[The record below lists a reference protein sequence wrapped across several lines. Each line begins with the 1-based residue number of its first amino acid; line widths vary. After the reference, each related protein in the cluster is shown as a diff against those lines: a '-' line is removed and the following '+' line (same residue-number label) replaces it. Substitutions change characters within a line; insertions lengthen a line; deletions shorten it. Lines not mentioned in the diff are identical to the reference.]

1 MTPRSVSRETEDRL
15 ADFAALLAKWNT
27 RINLVSRG
35 SMADLRARHIDD
47 SAQIH
52 ALAPHPVRHWADLGS
67 GGGFPGLI
75 VAILARETG
84 SPEMVT
90 LVESDARKSAFLA
103 TAIRDL
109 GLAATVRTAR
119 IEALPPLGA
128 DIVSARAL
136 AELDRLLGYA
146 ARHMAVDGAALFP
159 KGANWEKELDA
170 ARSKW
175 QFDCRVVKSGT
186 DPASVILRVTGVTR
200 A

>member
-15 ADFAALLAKWNT
+15 AYFAALFAKWNA

-84 SPEMVT
+84 TPETVT

-136 AELDRLLGYA
+136 ADLDMLLGYA

-159 KGANWEKELDA
+159 KGANWEKELGA